1 MKTKTVLVTLFL
13 FAFGASLSEAVVNEV
28 RRPSFFYGPPPY
40 EFGYSQPEEQLRP
53 TYMPREFGIRPE
65 EQAIITPAPELAP
78 FVPTPPEIEVA
89 AAPEPEPEP
98 RFLPKARPKQIQTD
112 LSRLNTPEQDTQ
124 TTYRRQFLPG
134 WKPPPRRVQP
144 KLRPRLPSRQV
155 PMKQKIPQTDLC
167 RTNTPGEDSPIRNKK
182 LGEAK
187 RLLL

>member
-65 EQAIITPAPELAP
+65 EQAIITPAPEPAP

-89 AAPEPEPEP
+89 AAPAPEPESAVFAQSP
-98 RFLPKARPKQIQTD
+98 PETDTDGFIPFEYARARYSD
-112 LSRLNTPEQDTQ
+112 NV
-124 TTYRRQFLPG
+124 
-134 WKPPPRRVQP
+134 PPPIP
-144 KLRPRLPSRQV
+144 AWMEAAATPRSAEAPAPATLPPSSYE
-155 PMKQKIPQTDLC
+155 T
-167 RTNTPGEDSPIRNKK
+167 EDSSDGFMSYEYARRRFAN
-182 LGEAK
+182 
-187 RLLL
+187 